1 MSTPEDA
8 GVKTT
13 HPASADRPG
22 TVATDQPHPQGLLRH
37 RDFLHLWAAQTLSM
51 LGSQITALA
60 IPLLAVVTLQATA
73 FDMGLLALAASL
85 PAPGF
90 GLVAGVWT
98 DRLQRRPILV
108 GANLGRAVLL
118 GTVPLAVFL
127 HLLTIPYLCAVLVLV
142 AFFSIW
148 FDVAHASLL
157 PSLIHREQL
166 VEGNS
171 KLEISRSGALIA
183 GPGLAGLL
191 IQAVSAP
198 VAILVDAC
206 SYLVSAVLL
215 VRIRTVELPP
225 ERAALKSPVWKE
237 AREGWRA
244 VRQDRRLASMAL
256 SLSVFNLFSSMLN
269 ALFIL
274 FAVRELGIDATALG
288 LIFAVGSAGFPVGAA
303 AAGWVARRIGVGWA
317 IIYGAVISDLALL
330 LIPLAGIMQGGAVP
344 LLIASRVIA
353 TLTGPVTAINQ
364 LSLRQSLTPHHL
376 LGRVNATMLVLALGL
391 APLGGLLAGG
401 LGEIIGRQATVTVA
415 AIGVQAGFVVLL
427 ASPLRTLAR
436 VPPTP

>member
-1 MSTPEDA
+1 MSTPKDA
-8 GVKTT
+8 GMESM
-13 HPASADRPG
+13 HPASADSPG
-22 TVATDQPHPQGLLRH
+22 ATATEQPHPKGLLQH
-37 RDFLHLWAAQTLSM
+37 RDFLHLWTAQTLSM
-51 LGSQITALA
+51 LGTEATALA
-60 IPLLAVVTLQATA
+60 IPLLAVVTLQASA
-73 FDMGLLALAASL
+73 FDMGVLALAASL
-85 PAPGF
+85 PAPLF

-98 DRLQRRPILV
+98 DRVRRRPILV
-108 GANLGRAVLL
+108 GADLGRAVLL

-127 HLLTIPYLCAVLVLV
+127 DLLTIPYLCAVLVIV
-142 AFFSIW
+142 AFFTIW

-157 PSLIHREQL
+157 PALVTREQL

-171 KLEISRSGALIA
+171 KLEISRSGAMIA

-191 IQAVSAP
+191 IQAISAP
-198 VAILVDAC
+198 VAILMDAF

-215 VRIRTVELPP
+215 VRIRTVEVPP
-225 ERAALKSPVWKE
+225 ERATFKSPVWKE
-237 AREGWRA
+237 AREGFRA
-244 VRQDRRLASMAL
+244 VRQDRRLATMAL

-274 FAVRELGIDATALG
+274 FAVRELDIEAAALG

-303 AAGWVARRIGVGWA
+303 AAGWIARKIGVGWA

-330 LIPLAGIMQGGAVP
+330 LIPLAGIMPDAAVP

-353 TLTGPVTAINQ
+353 MLTGPVTAINQ
-364 LSLRQSLTPHHL
+364 LSLCQSLTPHRL

-391 APLGGLLAGG
+391 APLGALMAGG
-401 LGEIIGRQATVTVA
+401 LGEIIGLQATVTVA

-427 ASPLRTLAR
+427 VSPLRTLAR
-436 VPPTP
+436 VPATP